1 MTAFGSQGSRFLCW
15 RALTR
20 FGALAWL
27 GLLGACASSPLPA
40 PAAKFVAAP
49 EPNVAV
55 YVAALDL
62 ASGRLD
68 APLNITPD
76 KGSNFQPAF
85 LIDGSGLLYVSQRSG
100 TPNIYRY
107 DFAKGQTTALTRS
120 TESLYSPTPLADGSG
135 FSAIRVQT
143 PDPFYG
149 AEAKAAPVWRFGW
162 EGQAV
167 EAVIETRRVGYH
179 AWINAQQLALFLVDE
194 VPERN
199 AHRAVLVD
207 RQSGKQIVLSEHPG
221 SGLARTPDGRRASF
235 VDKSDPKQWVLV
247 AMGLHDE
254 RPQRLVDLPPLP
266 AGDKESSRSH
276 YFAWLPD
283 GSLLLPQGG
292 RLLRW
297 DGRPGSE
304 FKPFA
309 DLRHLGG
316 VIKNLA
322 LSPDGSRL
330 AFSLLLEEIPPAP

>member
-1 MTAFGSQGSRFLCW
+1 MLV
-15 RALTR
+15 
-20 FGALAWL
+20 
-27 GLLGACASSPLPA
+27 GLLSACASSPLPA
-40 PAAKFVAAP
+40 PAAKPAAAL

-55 YVAALDL
+55 YVATLEL
-62 ASGRLD
+62 PSGRLG
-68 APLNITPD
+68 APLNITPG

-85 LIDGSGLLYVSQRSG
+85 LTDGSGLLYVSQRSG

-120 TESLYSPTPLADGSG
+120 AESLYSPTPLADGRG

-143 PDPFYG
+143 ADPFYG

-162 EGQAV
+162 DGHAV
-167 EAVIETRRVGYH
+167 EALIETRRVGYH
-179 AWINAQQLALFLVDE
+179 AWIDEQQLALFLVDE

-207 RQSGKQIVLSEHPG
+207 RRSGKQVVLSEHPG
-221 SGLARTPDGRRASF
+221 SGFAPTPDGRRASF
-235 VDKSDPKQWVLV
+235 VDKSDPKQWVLM

-266 AGDKESSRSH
+266 PGEKDSTRSH

-309 DLRHLGG
+309 DLRPLGG

-322 LSPDGSRL
+322 VSPDGSRF
-330 AFSLLLEEIPPAP
+330 AFSLLSEESLPAP